1 MKKVEKKLAI
11 IDIGSNTIRLVIYLH
26 KEEYVLKEIENIK
39 VSARLQNYLNNEQ
52 ILTSE
57 GLRILKNTLKLFK
70 EIVSLHKGTLIKV
83 FATAAIRQAKNKEE
97 IKKSIRDEIGLSVDI
112 LSGEKEA
119 FYGFLGV
126 IHSTWIQDGITIDIG
141 GGSTEITQFL
151 NRKMVHSHSF
161 PFGALTL
168 KKQFIKEKVPTSDEM
183 NNLAAFL
190 QSKFLEIDWLENC
203 RLPIVG
209 IGGSARNLGKIDQAM
224 KSYPIDSIH
233 QYEINLKDILT
244 VKEKLTSL
252 SFSELQNV
260 EGLSKERADIII
272 PAIEV
277 FLTIYQTVDAP
288 FFQFSQKGIREGIL
302 FNEIRDDNNYE
313 YNNQLPLEKSLRQLA
328 VEYEID
334 LEKRSAVTKTV
345 MMLLDSLRKTGIF
358 EVNEND
364 IHDLRCASYI
374 YNLGEFIERD
384 SASQHTFY
392 ILSTRNM
399 DGVSH
404 RDRIKI
410 ALLTSYHSKTSFKQ
424 NVQPFKEWFTKQ
436 ERHKLRVFGAL
447 LKFSFILN
455 STKREIVQGLRLLEG
470 KDHIHLELY
479 CNKSWTV
486 EQQEAEKQIKHLENA
501 LGKSIILDFKWLS

>member
-11 IDIGSNTIRLVIYLH
+11 IDIGSNTIRLAIYLH
-26 KEEYVLKEIENIK
+26 KEENVLKEVENIK
-39 VSARLQNYLNNEQ
+39 VSARLQNYLNYEQ

-57 GLRILKNTLKLFK
+57 GLRILKDTLKVFK
-70 EIVSLHKGTLIKV
+70 EIVSLHNGTLIKV
-83 FATAAIRQAKNKEE
+83 VATAAIRQAKNKEE
-97 IKKSIRDEIGLSVDI
+97 IKKSIREEIGLSVEI

-119 FYGFLGV
+119 YYGFLG
-126 IHSTWIQDGITIDIG
+126 IINSTWIQDGITIDIG
-141 GGSTEITQFL
+141 GGSTEITKFI
-151 NRKMVHSHSF
+151 NRKMVHSHSY

-168 KKQFIKEKVPTSDEM
+168 KQQFIKDKVPTSDEM
-183 NNLAAFL
+183 SNLSAFL
-190 QSKFLEIDWLENC
+190 QSKFLECDWLKNC

-209 IGGSARNLGKIDQAM
+209 IGGSARNLGKIDQAI

-233 QYEINLKDILT
+233 QYEMNLKDILT

-277 FLTIYQTVDAP
+277 FLTIYQVVNAP

-302 FNEIRDDNNYE
+302 FDEIRNDIVNE
-313 YNNQLPLEKSLRQLA
+313 HNNQHLLEKNLRQLA
-328 VEYEID
+328 IEYEID
-334 LEKRSAVTKTV
+334 LEKRYAVMNTV
-345 MMLLDSLRKTGIF
+345 KMFLDSIRKTRIF

-364 IHDLRCASYI
+364 IQDLRCASFI
-374 YNLGEFIERD
+374 YNVGEFIERD
-384 SASQHTFY
+384 SASRHTFY
-392 ILSTRNM
+392 ILSTSNIN
-399 DGVSH
+399 GVSH

-410 ALLTSYHSKTSFKQ
+410 ALLASYHSKATFKQ
-424 NVQPFKEWFTKQ
+424 NIQPFKEWFTKQ
-436 ERHKLRVFGAL
+436 DRQKLRVLGAI

-455 STKREIVQGLRLLEG
+455 STKRQIVQDIRFIEG
-470 KDHIHLELY
+470 KDHIQLEFY
-479 CNKSWTV
+479 CNKSWQL

-501 LGKSIILDFKWLS
+501 LGKKINLDFKLLS